1 LTLSESRGRAEQLT
15 PPPFDAELVPH
26 LPEIQAVMAPDALRP
41 ETLAEVRAALAEW
54 PVPSVADLERD
65 GQFEV
70 TEMVVGSG
78 TLTVPVVF
86 CRPSGRAGEDL
97 PAVYFIH
104 GGGMVMGST
113 SLGLDEVLD
122 WAEELGLVVV
132 SVDYRLAPEFP
143 YPAAIEDC
151 YAGLVWLAE
160 SGFAV
165 GIDPRRIVIAGH
177 SGGGGLAASLAILAR
192 DRGGPALLGQ
202 VLMAPMLDDRN
213 DTLSSHQMEG
223 LGIWDRTSNETGWL
237 ALLGDA
243 QGGPDV
249 SAYAA
254 AARAED
260 VDRLPA
266 TFLDVGSAE
275 TFRDEVVTFAS
286 RIWAAG
292 GDAELHV
299 WPGGFHG
306 FFMDV
311 PEAQLS
317 HAALRAR
324 VVWLKRLLSRD
335 HPAPQA
341 QTRGGSR

>member
-1 LTLSESRGRAEQLT
+1 LTLSESLPATGQHT
-15 PPPFDAELVPH
+15 PPPFDPELAPY
-26 LPEIQAVMAPDALRP
+26 LPELQAFMAPDALQP
-41 ETLAEVRAALAEW
+41 DTVVEVRAALAEW
-54 PVPSVADLERD
+54 PVSSLADLERQ
-65 GQFEV
+65 GRFEV
-70 TEMVVGSG
+70 TEVTVDSGMVA
-78 TLTVPVVF
+78 VPMLV

-97 PAVYFIH
+97 PAVYFVH
-104 GGGMVMGST
+104 GGGMVMGSNR
-113 SLGLDEVLD
+113 LGLDQALD

-132 SVDYRLAPEFP
+132 SVEYRLAPEFP

-160 SGFAV
+160 SGSALGV
-165 GIDPRRIVIAGH
+165 DRRRIILAGD

-192 DRGGPALLGQ
+192 DRGGPSVLGQ

-223 LGIWDRTSNETGWL
+223 LGIWDRTSNETGWY

-249 SAYAA
+249 SPYAA
-254 AARAED
+254 AARAD
-260 VDRLPA
+260 DLRGLPA

-275 TFRDEVVTFAS
+275 TFRDEVVTYAS

-299 WPGGFHG
+299 WPGGFHA
-306 FFMDV
+306 FYLDL

-317 HAALRAR
+317 VAALRTR
-324 VVWLKRLLSRD
+324 VDWLKRLLSRD
-335 HPAPQA
+335 WPADPGTEQE
-341 QTRGGSR
+341 